1 MANMMVTLKF
11 LKIKAIEDRITQKSI
26 AETTGLDPAYVSNV
40 LNAKLNP
47 GLENLI
53 KIAHAIGYE
62 VEWKKIET
70 FNK

>member
-11 LKIKAIEDRITQKSI
+11 LRIKAIENRLPQKAI
-26 AETTGLDPAYVSNV
+26 AEKSGLDPAYVSNV

-53 KIAHAIGYE
+53 KIAGAIGYE
-62 VEWKKIET
+62 IEWRKIET
-70 FNK
+70 DNI